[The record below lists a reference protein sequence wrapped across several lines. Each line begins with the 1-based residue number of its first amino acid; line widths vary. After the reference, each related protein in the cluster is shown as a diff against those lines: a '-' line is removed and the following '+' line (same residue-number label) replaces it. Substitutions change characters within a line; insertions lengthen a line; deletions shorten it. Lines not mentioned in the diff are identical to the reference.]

1 MSDQEHSLHA
11 MVLAQLDEIEDP
23 CSVASGTPMGLVEMG
38 LVDSVNVSAGGLV
51 EVNLRLTSPLCHMI
65 GFFKV
70 EAVRRLASLAGVKG
84 VALHADMG
92 LDWSSDRMS
101 AVAQGRRAQLVR
113 RMERLRESGTM
124 SQAIDPG

>member
-70 EAVRRLASLAGVKG
+70 EAVRRLASLAGVTG

-101 AVAQGRRAQLVR
+101 AVAQGRRAQRVR
-113 RMERLRESGTM
+113 RLERLRESGTM

>member
-70 EAVRRLASLAGVKG
+70 EAVRRLIAG
-84 VALHADMG
+84 A
-92 LDWSSDRMS
+92 
-101 AVAQGRRAQLVR
+101 
-113 RMERLRESGTM
+113 
-124 SQAIDPG
+124 